1 MEISVLSEQVDAQ
14 SNKIHELE
22 HVLQENM
29 TSFRQM
35 EEALQKV
42 RNIVFIQIY
51 FSYASK
57 CFIDFRKSY
66 HGVH

>member
-22 HVLQENM
+22 HVLHENIS
-29 TSFRQM
+29 SFKQM

-42 RNIVFIQIY
+42 KFFNYVKSINFKY
-51 FSYASK
+51 F
-57 CFIDFRKSY
+57 
-66 HGVH
+66 

>member
-1 MEISVLSEQVDAQ
+1 MRKLENERSVLRMEISVLAEQVDAQ

-29 TSFRQM
+29 SSLRQM

-42 RNIVFIQIY
+42 RITKKNLSNFGQ
-51 FSYASK
+51 S
-57 CFIDFRKSY
+57 
-66 HGVH
+66 